1 MQIGKLQ
8 DGELS
13 LVRFMWSQG
22 ACGGWG
28 VGEVLLVG
36 VGQSKEDISPACSGL
51 TLLMLTA

>member
-22 ACGGWG
+22 ACGTWG
-28 VGEVLLVG
+28 DGEVLEVG
-36 VGQSKEDISPACSGL
+36 VGHSREDISPTCSVL
-51 TLLMLTA
+51 TTLTA